1 MLTLTP
7 IVCVA
12 SAMAISTVL
21 ETYLYDATEPVESI
35 EEETKPSSKSSS
47 STTEERVKTN
57 KFGINPSSS
66 LRFPLLICIGVVLVI
81 FAFHCS
87 YVTSTAYSSPSVVLE
102 SRNRDGSQH
111 IIDDF
116 REAYY
121 WLRQNVIF
129 LIVLLIIF

>member
-12 SAMAISTVL
+12 AAMAISTVL
-21 ETYLYDATEPVESI
+21 ETYLYDPTDAKVESGND
-35 EEETKPSSKSSS
+35 EFAEHASKEDEGIKS
-47 STTEERVKTN
+47 N
-57 KFGINPSSS
+57 KFGIKASS
-66 LRFPLLICIGVVLVI
+66 LRFPIISCIAVVLVI

-87 YVTSTAYSSPSVVLE
+87 YVTSSAYSSPSVVLE

-121 WLRQNVIF
+121 WLRQNASDYW
-129 LIVLLIIF
+129 L